1 MGYITP
7 PPHPDRHRRSYLN
20 PFGALSGSG
29 LECRSAMF
37 RPHHGQK
44 EKLSDTTQPQ

>member
-20 PFGALSGSG
+20 PFGALRGSR
-29 LECRSAMF
+29 LESLSVMF

-44 EKLSDTTQPQ
+44 EKLAETTQRQ